1 MLKNRIVR
9 HALYYG
15 SIAAAIC
22 IVVAMIQFYGA
33 HKSPFGRYKL
43 PAFGINVLFILIAI
57 WTYRAT
63 NKGVLTFTEGF
74 SVGFLTNF
82 FAALITALYFYL
94 FLKFAG
100 NESILL
106 WVKENVDAIMKIKDS
121 HVKTFGLDD
130 FSNLL
135 SQAKQ
140 IPTPGYVFL
149 DELAKKQIC
158 IIAVTI
164 ISLIFRRHTYTVS

>member
-9 HALYYG
+9 HSLFYG

-22 IVVAMIQFYGA
+22 IIVALIQFYGI

-63 NKGVLTFTEGF
+63 NLGVLTFTEGF
-74 SVGFLTNF
+74 SVGFLTNL
-82 FAALITALYFYL
+82 FAAFITATLYFI
-94 FLKFAG
+94 FLQIAG
-100 NESILL
+100 NEAILL
-106 WVKENVDAIMKIKDS
+106 WVKENVEAIEKIRDS
-121 HVKTFGLDD
+121 HIKNFGVEDYTTLI
-130 FSNLL
+130 N
-135 SQAKQ
+135 QARQ
-140 IPTPGYVFL
+140 IPSAGYVFL

-158 IIAVTI
+158 IVAVTV
-164 ISLIFRRHTYTVS
+164 ISLIFRRHTFIIK